1 MIALIALAAS
11 AATLTMPQRAA
22 IFTAAGAVKR
32 GARWKICTDDL
43 NASARIDLL
52 EDLNGDGR
60 PEAVVSEDGTF
71 CHGPA
76 GTGFTLLS
84 KQANG
89 KWKSILASDGIPEF
103 LKTRYGGGWPDI
115 SVGGPGFCFPVL
127 RWNGRAYV
135 HHRREYEG
143 RPCR

>member
-1 MIALIALAAS
+1 MLSLIAFAANV
-11 AATLTMPQRAA
+11 ATLTMPERAA
-22 IFTAAGAVKR
+22 IFVGAGATKR
-32 GARWKICTDDL
+32 GARWMICKEAL
-43 NASARIDLL
+43 NASARIDQI

-60 PEAVVSEDGTF
+60 PEAVVGEDGTY
-71 CHGPA
+71 CYGAA
-76 GTGFTLLS
+76 GTGFTLLT

-89 KWKSILASDGIPEF
+89 KWKAIYASEGIPEF
-103 LKTRYGGGWPDI
+103 LKKRGVGGWPDI

-135 HHRREYEG
+135 FNRREYEG